1 VPKDNVTRTV
11 RPELTEVG
19 SKHWAACHMS
29 QEQRE
34 RIWTEEIAPKL

>member
-1 VPKDNVTRTV
+1 MSNFY
-11 RPELTEVG
+11 ESGLTEVG
-19 SKHWAACHMS
+19 GRHWAACHMS